1 MSLSLPQSSS
11 EIPLGGRYKIISHL
25 GAGGFGQTFLAEDL
39 HLPGHPVCVL
49 KQLKPEINNDNT
61 LQMAR
66 RCFNTE
72 AEVLYQLGIHEQIP
86 RLLAHFEENKE
97 FYLAQEFIEGN
108 SLTEELTEGK
118 VWSEDYVINLL
129 KEILHILSFVHQQQV
144 IHRDIK
150 PSNLIRRRK
159 DDRIELIDFG
169 AVKQVGTLESIDPE
183 SGLTNVTISI
193 GTKGYMP
200 NEQLAGKPRF
210 SSDIYAVGI
219 LGIQALTGVHPRHF
233 EEDTQGE
240 IAWHHRVV
248 QVSPGLTEV
257 LDRMVNYDFRSRY
270 GDAMAALAALEA
282 LRLSTSAVQKTAGRL
297 EYPTVF
303 QGSTQFQS
311 KNGSAEWSAQ
321 GRSVERQGREEEA
334 LATVIWLTAS
344 SESGVTEHSDFTHL
358 STHAIDRSRPSTAST
373 SEAASVVASGVASVV
388 ASRIA
393 ESNAKLRRQA
403 WTVLGAIAT
412 LGVAYTLAQL
422 FVPNWSE
429 QFLNPAQTP
438 GAIAQT
444 GQENPKEQAIEF
456 LKQANLKMQ
465 AGESAASLK
474 LYDKSLAL
482 KADSPEAN
490 VGRCEA
496 LNHLNRPDE
505 AIVFCDDAL
514 AYKPNYPQAL
524 WSKGN
529 ALLLQKRQLEA
540 LKLYEEVTERK
551 PEFAPGWVRLGM
563 TLQALGRSAEAL
575 NALDEGIALYRNSA
589 EAWGAKGKALVDLQR
604 YEEATIAFNK
614 ALQLQPNDP
623 QWVKLRAQARSL
635 QRQ

>member
-11 EIPLGGRYKIISHL
+11 ETPLGGRYKIVSHL

-39 HLPGHPVCVL
+39 HLPGHPICVL
-49 KQLKPEINNDNT
+49 KQLKPEISNDNT

-86 RLLAHFEENKE
+86 RLLAHFEEDKE
-97 FYLAQEFIEGN
+97 FYLAQEFIEGK

-118 VWSEDYVINLL
+118 IWSEDYVINLL

-150 PSNLIRRRK
+150 PSNLIRRKK
-159 DDRIELIDFG
+159 DNCIELIDFG
-169 AVKQVGTLESIDPE
+169 AVKQVGTLEAIDPE

-240 IAWHHRVV
+240 IAWHH
-248 QVSPGLTEV
+248 QAMQSSTGLMEM
-257 LDRMVNYDFRSRY
+257 LDRMVKYDFRSRY
-270 GDAMAALAALEA
+270 GDAMEALKALE
-282 LRLSTSAVQKTAGRL
+282 LSQLPTSAVQRTAGRL
-297 EYPTVF
+297 ESPTVF
-303 QGSTQFQS
+303 QSSTQLQS
-311 KNGSAEWSAQ
+311 KNGAAGWSSR
-321 GRSVERQGREEEA
+321 GISVELQGQEDESP
-334 LATVIWLTAS
+334 ATAIWLTAG
-344 SESGVTEHSDFTHL
+344 SENGVMGRPDLTHL
-358 STHAIDRSRPSTAST
+358 TTQAIGRSRPLTMSNALSTAT
-373 SEAASVVASGVASVV
+373 KGNGK
-388 ASRIA
+388 RQ
-393 ESNAKLRRQA
+393 RQA
-403 WTVLGAIAT
+403 WIVLGAIAT
-412 LGVAYTLAQL
+412 LGIAYTFAQI

-438 GAIAQT
+438 GASAQT
-444 GQENPKEQAIEF
+444 GKEALTTEEQAIEF

-496 LNHLNRPDE
+496 LNHLKRPDE
-505 AIVFCDDAL
+505 AIVFCNDAL

-529 ALLLQKRQLEA
+529 ALSLQKRQLEA
-540 LKLYEEVTERK
+540 LRLYEEVTERK
-551 PEFAPGWVRLGM
+551 PEFAPGWVTLGM
-563 TLQALGRSAEAL
+563 TLQNLGRSAEAL
-575 NALDEGIALYRNSA
+575 NALDKGISLYRNSSG
-589 EAWGAKGKALVDLQR
+589 AWGTRGEALLDLQR

-623 QWVKLRAQARSL
+623 HWLKLREQARSL
-635 QRQ
+635 QR

>member
-1 MSLSLPQSSS
+1 MSLSLPKNSS
-11 EIPLGGRYKIISHL
+11 EIPLGGRYKIVSHL

-39 HLPGHPVCVL
+39 HLPGRPVCVL

-86 RLLAHFEENKE
+86 RLLAHFEEDKE
-97 FYLAQEFIEGN
+97 FYLAQEFIEGK

-118 VWSEDYVINLL
+118 VWSEDYVTNLL
-129 KEILHILSFVHQQQV
+129 KEILYILSFVHQQQV

-150 PSNLIRRRK
+150 PSNLIRRKK

-169 AVKQVGTLESIDPE
+169 AVKQVGTLEAIDPE

-233 EEDTQGE
+233 EEDAQGE
-240 IAWHHRVV
+240 IAWHYRAT
-248 QVSPGLTEV
+248 QVSTELMAV

-270 GDAMAALAALEA
+270 GNALEA
-282 LRLSTSAVQKTAGRL
+282 LEVLESLPNLSTSAVQKTAGRL
-297 EYPTVF
+297 EFPTVF
-303 QGSTQFQS
+303 QNSTQFQS
-311 KNGSAEWSAQ
+311 KNGSAGWSVRGAA
-321 GRSVERQGREEEA
+321 VELQEEEEESPPTA
-334 LATVIWLTAS
+334 IWLTAG
-344 SESGVTEHSDFTHL
+344 SENGGVGRPDLTHL
-358 STHAIDRSRPSTAST
+358 TTQAIGRSRPSTTSGNGASNGSGAT
-373 SEAASVVASGVASVV
+373 SGATEGSG
-388 ASRIA
+388 
-393 ESNAKLRRQA
+393 KRQRQT
-403 WTVLGAIAT
+403 WIVLGAIAT
-412 LGVAYTLAQL
+412 LGVAYTLAQV

-429 QFLNPAQTP
+429 QFLNPTQTP
-438 GAIAQT
+438 GASAQT
-444 GQENPKEQAIEF
+444 GKEVLTPEEQAIEF

-465 AGESAASLK
+465 AGKSAESLK
-474 LYDKSLAL
+474 LYEKSLAL

-490 VGRCEA
+490 AGRCEA

-505 AIVFCDDAL
+505 AIVFCNDAL

-524 WSKGN
+524 WSKAN
-529 ALLLQKRQLEA
+529 ALFLQKRQLEA

-551 PEFAPGWVRLGM
+551 PEFAPGWVTLGM
-563 TLQALGRSAEAL
+563 TLQSLGRSAEGL
-575 NALDEGIALYRNSA
+575 NALDKGISLYRNSPK
-589 EAWGAKGKALVDLQR
+589 AWGAKGKALLDLQR
-604 YEEATIAFNK
+604 YEEATVSFNK

-623 QWVKLRAQARSL
+623 QWLKLKEEARSL

>member
-11 EIPLGGRYKIISHL
+11 EIPLGGRYKITSHL

-49 KQLKPEINNDNT
+49 KQLKPEISNDNT

-86 RLLAHFEENKE
+86 RLLAHFEQDKE
-97 FYLAQEFIEGN
+97 FYLAQEFIEGH

-169 AVKQVGTLESIDPE
+169 AVKQVGTLEAIDPE

-240 IAWHHRVV
+240 IAWHHRAP

-270 GDAMAALAALEA
+270 FDALEA
-282 LRLSTSAVQKTAGRL
+282 LEALEVLETPDSWLPPLAGQRAVGRL
-297 EYPTVF
+297 ESPTVL
-303 QGSTQFQS
+303 QGSTRFQS
-311 KNGSAEWSAQ
+311 RNSSARGASRP
-321 GRSVERQGREEEA
+321 GSVERQGQDEESP
-334 LATVIWLTAS
+334 ATAIWLTTDS
-344 SESGVTEHSDFTHL
+344 DGVREQSNLTHL
-358 STHAIDRSRPSTAST
+358 ATQAIDRSRPGTAAGSTGTEGSAP
-373 SEAASVVASGVASVV
+373 
-388 ASRIA
+388 
-393 ESNAKLRRQA
+393 LRRQA
-403 WTVLGAIAT
+403 WIVLGAIAAV
-412 LGVAYTLAQL
+412 GVAYALAQFL
-422 FVPNWSE
+422 VPNWSE

-438 GAIAQT
+438 GASAQT
-444 GQENPKEQAIEF
+444 GKDALKPEQQAIEL

-465 AGESAASLK
+465 AGKSAESLK
-474 LYDKSLAL
+474 LYTQSLAL

-496 LNHLNRPDE
+496 LNHLKRPDE
-505 AIVFCDDAL
+505 AIVFCNDAL

-529 ALLLQKRQLEA
+529 ALSLQKRQLEA

-551 PEFAPGWVRLGM
+551 PEFAPGWVKMGM

-575 NALDEGIALYRNSA
+575 NALDKGIALYRNSA
-589 EAWGAKGKALVDLQR
+589 EAWGAKGKALLDLQR

-614 ALQLQPNDP
+614 ALQLQPDDS
-623 QWVKLRAQARSL
+623 QWLKLREQARSL
-635 QRQ
+635 QR

>member
-49 KQLKPEINNDNT
+49 KQLKPEISNDNT

-86 RLLAHFEENKE
+86 RLLAHFEEDKE
-97 FYLAQEFIEGN
+97 FYLAQEFIEGK

-118 VWSEDYVINLL
+118 VRSEDYVINLL
-129 KEILHILSFVHQQQV
+129 KEILHILSFVHHQQV

-150 PSNLIRRRK
+150 PSNLIRRKK
-159 DDRIELIDFG
+159 DNCIELIDFG
-169 AVKQVGTLESIDPE
+169 AVKQVGTLEAIDPE

-240 IAWHHRVV
+240 IAWHHRAM
-248 QVSPGLTEV
+248 QVSTGLREV
-257 LDRMVNYDFRSRY
+257 LNRMVNYDFRSRY
-270 GDAMAALAALEA
+270 CDAMEALKALESLQPPA
-282 LRLSTSAVQKTAGRL
+282 SAVQRTVGRL
-297 EYPTVF
+297 ESPTVF
-303 QGSTQFQS
+303 QSSTQLQS
-311 KNGSAEWSAQ
+311 RNGDAEWLTRS
-321 GRSVERQGREEEA
+321 GSVELQEQEDESP
-334 LATVIWLTAS
+334 ATAIWLTAG
-344 SESGVTEHSDFTHL
+344 SENGVIGRPDLTHL
-358 STHAIDRSRPSTAST
+358 TTQAIGRSRPLTMSALSTAT
-373 SEAASVVASGVASVV
+373 KGN
-388 ASRIA
+388 
-393 ESNAKLRRQA
+393 SNRQRQA
-403 WTVLGAIAT
+403 WIVLGAIAT
-412 LGVAYTLAQL
+412 LGVAYTFAQL
-422 FVPNWSE
+422 LVPNWSE

-438 GAIAQT
+438 EASAQT
-444 GQENPKEQAIEF
+444 GKDALKPEEQAIEF

-505 AIVFCDDAL
+505 AIVSCNDAL
-514 AYKPNYPQAL
+514 AYKPNYSQAL

-529 ALLLQKRQLEA
+529 ALFLQKRQLEA
-540 LKLYEEVTERK
+540 LRLYEEVTERK
-551 PEFAPGWVRLGM
+551 PEFAPGWVTLGM

-575 NALDEGIALYRNSA
+575 NALDNGIALYRNSA
-589 EAWGAKGKALVDLQR
+589 KAWGTRGQALLDLQR
-604 YEEATIAFNK
+604 YEEAIIAFNK
-614 ALQLQPNDP
+614 ALQLQPKDP
-623 QWVKLRAQARSL
+623 RWLKLREQARSL